1 MISPIMIDSCRV
13 TLRWTT
19 PGSLATT
26 GVTRHGDSLMT
37 VFLPW
42 RISGELW
49 TLFSGQ
55 GQSFLS
61 CFLFRL
67 KSGIF
72 GQTAKFGQPPCWFH
86 CSVIGIK
93 SKLTKQTVTKS

>member
-1 MISPIMIDSCRV
+1 MISPIMIGSSRV

-19 PGSLATT
+19 PDSLATT
-26 GVTRHGDSLMT
+26 GVTRHGGSLMT

-61 CFLFRL
+61 CFMLGYSRVYSDRL
-67 KSGIF
+67 LNSDSHLACFIV
-72 GQTAKFGQPPCWFH
+72 Q
-86 CSVIGIK
+86 
-93 SKLTKQTVTKS
+93 LLE